1 MTTTGDDLTI
11 SGLCA
16 AMRFDHERLEIGARH
31 LLECVLFG
39 RADVVEAAFSR
50 FCAEM
55 LAHIEAEQ
63 NYMLPEFAKEH
74 AEEAKLII
82 EEHALVR
89 ALLATITEQIARR
102 AAHPD
107 TIRKLIEAVRANG
120 TREQKSLY
128 PWAEHGVCL
137 ADSRA
142 ALEHIQR
149 AGTNRRRQRWMI

>member
-39 RADVVEAAFSR
+39 RADVVEQAFSR

-55 LAHIEAEQ
+55 MAHLEAEQ
-63 NYMLPEFAKEH
+63 NYMLPAFEKEH
-74 AEEAKLII
+74 ADEAKLIR
-82 EEHALVR
+82 EDHALVR
-89 ALLATITEQIARR
+89 ALLATIAEQVARR
-102 AAHPD
+102 AATPD
-107 TIRKLIEAVRANG
+107 TIRKLIEAVRASG
-120 TREQKSLY
+120 EREVKSLY
-128 PWAEHGVCL
+128 PWAEHGVEM

-149 AGTNRRRQRWMI
+149 AETNRKRQKWMI